1 MEKSCGAVRTAVQ
14 WLALSRVGLS
24 GWKHEEEERGG
35 GRGGGGCTEEARSGG
50 SEKRQQQRT
59 LTNEAMKQWMNRS
72 C

>member
-24 GWKHEEEERGG
+24 GWKHEEEDEEE
-35 GRGGGGCTEEARSGG
+35 EEARSGG

-59 LTNEAMKQWMNRS
+59 ALTNEAMKQWMNRS
-72 C
+72 